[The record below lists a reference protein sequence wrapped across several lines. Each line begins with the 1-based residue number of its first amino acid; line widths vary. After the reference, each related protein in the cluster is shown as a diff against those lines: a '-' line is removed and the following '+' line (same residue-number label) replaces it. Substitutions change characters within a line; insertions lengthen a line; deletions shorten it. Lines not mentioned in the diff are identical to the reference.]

1 MKIDGFSL
9 KALAFGAALFAH
21 SAALAQSYPVQTV
34 TLVTHSSPGGGS
46 DLFLRVLVKHLGPKM
61 GVNFAVENIR
71 GGSGARAVSKVA
83 TSAPDGATFYATTPT
98 YIQTSLLSKVEHGYE
113 TLQPVVNVFL
123 DPEVIFTR
131 TNSPYATLADA
142 MANAKANP
150 GKQKWGAS
158 NPASLERIAMEKLNR
173 LVGARAAI
181 ASHEGGRDQM
191 VNVLNGT
198 LDLGIGEIQELRPQI
213 EAGQIR
219 LLAVLTEQRLK
230 DLPQLPTARE
240 QGIDLVVTKFR
251 GLAGPKGLAANVLKA
266 WDDGIQAVLA
276 DPAYQAEY
284 AKENLVPFFKGSAEA
299 GKFTETVAQDITQ
312 SLRELGV
319 VK

>member
-1 MKIDGFSL
+1 MKATILSL
-9 KALAFGAALFAH
+9 LGAITVAAA
-21 SAALAQSYPVQTV
+21 SAPALAQGYPHQTV

-46 DLFLRVLVKHLGPKM
+46 DVFLRLLGKHLGPKM
-61 GVNFAVENIR
+61 GVTFVVENIR

-83 TSAPDGATFYATTPT
+83 TSPADGSIFYATTPT
-98 YIQTSLLSKVEHGYE
+98 YIQTTLLSKVEHGYE
-113 TLQPVVNVFL
+113 TLMPVVNVFL

-131 TNSPYATLADA
+131 TQSPHRTLAEA
-142 MANAKANP
+142 MAHAKANP
-150 GKQKWGAS
+150 GRQKWGAS

-219 LLAVLTEQRLK
+219 LLAVLTDKRLA
-230 DLPQLPTARE
+230 DMPDLPTARE
-240 QGIDLVVTKFR
+240 QGIELVVTKFR
-251 GLAGPKGLAANVLKA
+251 GLAGPKGLPETVLKA
-266 WDDGIQAVLA
+266 WDAGIQAVLA
-276 DPAYQAEY
+276 DPAYKAEY
-284 AKENLVPFFKGSAEA
+284 AKENLVPAFKGSAEA
-299 GKFTETVAQDITQ
+299 GRFTAEVATEITQ